1 MKESIWKRI
10 WNYLITVGQL
20 IRTAAVM
27 AVLGPVAWLLYPIFR
42 PSKD

>member
-10 WNYLITVGQL
+10 WNYSITVGQL
-20 IRTAAVM
+20 IITAAVM
-27 AVLGPVAWLLYPIFR
+27 AVLGLAAWLLYSIFR

>member
-10 WNYLITVGQL
+10 WNYSITVGQL
-20 IRTAAVM
+20 IMTAMVM
-27 AVLGPVAWLLYPIFR
+27 ALIGFGAWLLYSIFR